1 MTNRNPSPTTRFS
14 TGRSGN
20 PGGKPLKSRNRIQG
34 DFLKAL
40 ADDFE
45 HYGGAAIE
53 RCREL
58 KPWEYLR
65 IIASLIPKG
74 GTDESALEWL
84 SSEDLEAVLRALRA
98 FMVAEGIDRG

>member
-1 MTNRNPSPTTRFS
+1 MANRNPSPKTRFS
-14 TGRSGN
+14 IGQSGN

-45 HYGGAAIE
+45 RHGAAAIV

-65 IIASLIPKG
+65 IVASLVPKD
-74 GTDESALEWL
+74 GTDKSALEWL
-84 SSEDLEAVLRALRA
+84 SSEDLEAVLRVLRA
-98 FMVAEGIDRG
+98 FMVAEGVDHG